1 MLNGIKKGKI
11 LVCRFFFSFCMQGK
25 CCTTELHPQFCR
37 GSGDGEDCQD
47 GVDLCREG
55 LEEASGSPKGGC
67 VCTLCRAHNLEAASS
82 RDEGAVSWERE
93 PCPRT
98 AVSLCPGDRAVGCLP
113 GWDAPWVA
121 ALLVSSQAGA
131 VIARLH
137 LWALSCPHP
146 DLAAACRECARE
158 APPWNQAM
166 SSKLSAEASWLF
178 CCVGLEVT
186 PYSSFCSFSWVLGT
200 CGPGTVP

>member
-1 MLNGIKKGKI
+1 MGKPAMSQDSG
-11 LVCRFFFSFCMQGK
+11 LSVPWRQG
-25 CCTTELHPQFCR
+25 
-37 GSGDGEDCQD
+37 
-47 GVDLCREG
+47 
-55 LEEASGSPKGGC
+55 
-67 VCTLCRAHNLEAASS
+67 S
-82 RDEGAVSWERE
+82 R
-93 PCPRT
+93 
-98 AVSLCPGDRAVGCLP
+98 CLP

-131 VIARLH
+131 VIACLH

-166 SSKLSAEASWLF
+166 PSKLSAEASWLF

-186 PYSSFCSFSWVLGT
+186 PDSSFCSFGWVLGT
-200 CGPGTVP
+200 CWPWDCPRISLFLQVPVPHPSGAQCWKGPQLSPITSPVLRTALIPTERT